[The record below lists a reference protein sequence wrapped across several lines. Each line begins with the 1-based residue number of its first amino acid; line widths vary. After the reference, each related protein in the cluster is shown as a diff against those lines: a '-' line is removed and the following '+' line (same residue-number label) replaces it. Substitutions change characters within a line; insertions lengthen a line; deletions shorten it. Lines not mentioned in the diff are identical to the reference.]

1 MMETKEK
8 TIAVNKMECKTIKGY
23 VGALRR
29 LDDTPEI
36 LKGYD
41 GLSEEEKEVLTEC
54 RAHIAEVMDTMRN
67 SKR

>member
-1 MMETKEK
+1 
-8 TIAVNKMECKTIKGY
+8 MECKTIKGY